1 MIMETEIETESGR
14 LEELE
19 VNMKPISV
27 TVAVNRCNPD
37 CSCNV
42 VLSRRY
48 VGRRKGSISFSD
60 RDYN

>member
-27 TVAVNRCNPD
+27 TVAVNRCNHD
-37 CSCNV
+37 CSYNV
-42 VLSRRY
+42 VLPRRY